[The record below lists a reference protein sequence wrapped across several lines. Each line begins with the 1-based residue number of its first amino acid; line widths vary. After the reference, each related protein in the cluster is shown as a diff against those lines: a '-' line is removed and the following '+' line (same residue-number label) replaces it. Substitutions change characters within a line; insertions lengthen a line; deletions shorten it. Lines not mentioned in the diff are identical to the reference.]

1 MRIVNVLLVVFVFIG
16 QVLFAQQEPQFTQF
30 NENMLYFNPAYAG
43 SKEALNVTAFHRE
56 QWVGFEGRPVT
67 STVSLNTPLSYKSL
81 GFGLTM
87 VNDHAGIVDQ
97 KMAYADISY
106 TLKFNSKAKLSL
118 GMKGG
123 VNYLS
128 IGSAKYNVS
137 MPNDPNLTQNASSRL
152 NPNFGFGAFFQTN
165 NFFCG
170 FSVPKLVQ
178 NTYDGT
184 NVNSET
190 RHYYTNIGTVLKL
203 NRLWKMRAV
212 AQAKATK
219 GSPVGIDLSLAGI
232 YNDKFILG
240 TTYRLGIECGAYVQF
255 QLGTQL
261 RAGLAY
267 DFGLNAMRSYHTG
280 SFEAMLSYN
289 FSFGKEGVR
298 SPRYF

>member
-1 MRIVNVLLVVFVFIG
+1 MRSITILTL
-16 QVLFAQQEPQFTQF
+16 VLFLGCSYVYSQQEPQFTQF

-56 QWVGFEGRPVT
+56 QWTGFEGRPVT
-67 STVSLNTPLSYKSL
+67 SSISLNTPLSYKSL

-97 KMAYADISY
+97 KMAYADLSY
-106 TLKFNSKAKLSL
+106 TLKFTNKSKLSL

-128 IGSAKYNVS
+128 IGSATYNVS
-137 MPNDPNLTQNASSRL
+137 MPNDPNLTQDASARM
-152 NPNFGFGAFFQTN
+152 NPNFGFGAFFQTD

-184 NVNSET
+184 SVNAES

-203 NRLWKMRAV
+203 NHIWKMRAV

-219 GSPVGIDLSLAGI
+219 GSPVGIDVSLAGI
-232 YNDKFILG
+232 YNDKLIIG
-240 TTYRLGIECGAYVQF
+240 STYRLGIEAGAYVQL
-255 QLGTQL
+255 QLDPKFKV
-261 RAGLAY
+261 GLAY
-267 DFGLNAMRSYHTG
+267 DFGLNAMRDYHSG
-280 SFEAMLSYN
+280 SFEVMLSYD
-289 FSFGKEGVR
+289 FSFKKDGIR